1 MITTILLLATLALTA
16 FYFFSTK
23 DQAYEKIDPT
33 GRWDSATEKF
43 RPIWLIKGLA
53 IFLVGLLIVIIQPF
67 AIERV
72 DAGHVGIKVNLTGN
86 SRGVSKYEYK
96 TGWVLYNTWTET
108 MYEFPTY
115 QQHIE
120 FGQQQVITKGGFPAD
135 IKPSFNYSLKPNA
148 VGDMFQNLRLPIK
161 DVEQGWLKNAIVG
174 AVNDVANTWEVDSIF
189 GHRQAFESAI
199 VSECNIRLS
208 KWFEVSQMRSNIIPP
223 DALQDAI
230 VAKTRSVQQAEA
242 SIQQALAAKAD
253 GERKIAVAKADS
265 AETIINA
272 SAAAKAIQLKQDK
285 LSPLYIEYIKWTN
298 ASKDLPRVPSTVVGS
313 GAGALLNI
321 K

>member
-1 MITTILLLATLALTA
+1 MITTILLVATLVATGY
-16 FYFFSTK
+16 YFLSTK
-23 DQAYEKIDPT
+23 DKAWFKGEED
-33 GRWDSATEKF
+33 RWGNSNDKF
-43 RPIWLIKGLA
+43 NAVWLIKGIL
-53 IFLVGLLIVIIQPF
+53 IFVVGIVATSIQPF
-67 AIERV
+67 AVERV

-96 TGWVLYNTWTET
+96 TGWVLYNTWTEN
-108 MYEFPTY
+108 MYEFPTF

-120 FGQQQVITKGGFPAD
+120 FDQQQVITKGGFPAD
-135 IKPSFNYSLKPNA
+135 IKPSFNYSLKANA

-189 GHRQAFESAI
+189 GHRTGFEAAI
-199 VSECNIRLS
+199 VAECNLRLS
-208 KWFEVSQMRSNIIPP
+208 KWFSVSQMRSNIIPP
-223 DALQDAI
+223 EALQEAI

-242 SIQQALAAKAD
+242 SIQQALAAEAD
-253 GERKIAVAKADS
+253 GKRKVAIARADS

-272 SAAAKAIQLKQDK
+272 SAKARAMELTQQKLTPLFVEYKKIEKWDGQL
-285 LSPLYIEYIKWTN
+285 
-298 ASKDLPRVPSTVVGS
+298 PSTVAG
-313 GAGALLNI
+313 GAGTLINL

>member
-1 MITTILLLATLALTA
+1 MITTILLLATLGTTA
-16 FYFFSTK
+16 YYFLSTK
-23 DQAYEKIDPT
+23 DQAWFRGEED
-33 GRWDSATEKF
+33 RWGNSNDKF
-43 RPIWLIKGLA
+43 NVVWLIKG
-53 IFLVGLLIVIIQPF
+53 ILVFVVGIILTSIQPF
-67 AIERV
+67 AVERV

-96 TGWVLYNTWTET
+96 TGWVVYNTWTEN
-108 MYEFPTY
+108 MYEFPTF

-120 FGQQQVITKGGFPAD
+120 FDQQQVITKGGFPAD
-135 IKPSFNYSLKPNA
+135 IKPSFNYSLKANA

-189 GHRQAFESAI
+189 GHRQGFEAAI
-199 VSECNIRLS
+199 VAECNLRLS
-208 KWFEVSQMRSNIIPP
+208 KWFAVSQMRSNIIPP
-223 DALQDAI
+223 EALQEAI

-242 SIQQALAAKAD
+242 SIQQALAAEAD
-253 GERKIAVAKADS
+253 GKRKVAIARADS

-272 SAAAKAIQLKQDK
+272 SAKARAMELTQQK
-285 LSPLYIEYIKWTN
+285 LTPLFVEYKKIEKWDG
-298 ASKDLPRVPSTVVGS
+298 ALPTTMAG
-313 GAGALLNI
+313 GAGTFLNI

>member
-1 MITTILLLATLALTA
+1 MISTLIFLAGLVIAALVA
-16 FYFFSTK
+16 ISTK
-23 DQAYEKIDPT
+23 DSMYEGT
-33 GRWDSATEKF
+33 GYDREFKF
-43 RPIWLIKGLA
+43 TWLLKPIG
-53 IFLVGLLIVIIQPF
+53 IFLLGLILSAIQPF

-96 TGWVLYNTWTET
+96 TGWVVYNTWTEN

-120 FGQQQVITKGGFPAD
+120 FEQQQVITKGGFPAD
-135 IKPSFNYSLKPNA
+135 IKPSFNYSLKSNA

-161 DVEQGWLKNAIVG
+161 DVEQGWLKTAIVG

-189 GHRQAFESAI
+189 GHRQAFEAAI
-199 VSECNIRLS
+199 VSECNLRLS
-208 KWFEVSQMRSNIIPP
+208 KWFTVSQMRSNIIPP
-223 DALQDAI
+223 DALQEAI
-230 VAKTRSVQQAEA
+230 VAKTKSVQQAEA

-253 GERKIAVAKADS
+253 GERKIAVARADS
-265 AETIINA
+265 AETVIN
-272 SAAAKAIQLKQDK
+272 AAAKARAMELTQQK
-285 LSPLYIEYIKWTN
+285 LTALYVEYKKVEKWDGHTPN
-298 ASKDLPRVPSTVVGS
+298 TVVGNGS
-313 GAGALLNI
+313 GSFINL